1 MNYQPF
7 LEMNLL
13 VSDPLLSEFNS
24 QKPQIILFLVLMFY
38 LIFILHMLIYS
49 IYRSLRAPKRN
60 YPAHT
65 RKMIAND

>member
-13 VSDPLLSEFNS
+13 VSDALLAEFNHF
-24 QKPQIILFLVLMFY
+24 KPQIILLLIAFFY
-38 LIFILHMLIYS
+38 LLFALHMSVYS
-49 IYRSLRAPKRN
+49 LYRTLRAPKRS

-65 RKMIAND
+65 KQANK